1 MIKMTYQH
9 YEGKIQIHSQHCAKQ
24 GVTETSSQK
33 SKTIQWY
40 PLIALLFKL
49 VPKVVKKIIRR
60 GTRKKATI
68 FAENLSVYIKHPKHF
83 DRRLL

>member
-9 YEGKIQIHSQHCAKQ
+9 YEGKIQIHSQHRSKQ

-40 PLIALLFKL
+40 PLIALLFEL
-49 VPKVVKKIIRR
+49 VPKVVKKKKKL
-60 GTRKKATI
+60 GEGLERKQPY
-68 FAENLSVYIKHPKHF
+68 L
-83 DRRLL
+83 